1 MDEYNIPAKM
11 KCLLLNLL
19 REKQKLFQNGRQI
32 KMAVSDPSILQN
44 RLYYVH
50 TLPQMDQILSTFAFL

>member
-1 MDEYNIPAKM
+1 M
-11 KCLLLNLL
+11 KCPLANLL

-44 RLYYVH
+44 RLYCVH
-50 TLPQMDQILSTFAFL
+50 KLPQMDQILSILAFV